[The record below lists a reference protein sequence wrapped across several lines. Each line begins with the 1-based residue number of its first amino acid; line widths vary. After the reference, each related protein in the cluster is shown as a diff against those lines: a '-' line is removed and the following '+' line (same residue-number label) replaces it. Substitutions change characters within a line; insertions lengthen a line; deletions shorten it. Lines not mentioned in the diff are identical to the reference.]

1 MWHDCIL
8 VRQPSAKDNPT
19 PETLKTIRMTEIP
32 ADSFQLNTVV
42 PDLAVK
48 SQTVS
53 SSVVFI
59 LIRGDESPFPILL

>member
-19 PETLKTIRMTEIP
+19 PETLQTIRMTEIP

-59 LIRGDESPFPILL
+59 LIRGD